1 MFSNSVIARINERL
15 MMETVTIS
23 MSTLT
28 RMHFQAQEN
37 LEQPDPVKDLTIM
50 CNTRLHNVP
59 AEGNNKPNYTGLNGM
74 RNYLLYKTR
83 VIVA

>member
-1 MFSNSVIARINERL
+1 
-15 MMETVTIS
+15 

-50 CNTRLHNVP
+50 CNTRLYKVP
-59 AEGNNKPNYTGLNGM
+59 AGGNKKPKLCRVKWYAIIT
-74 RNYLLYKTR
+74 YFYPTR
-83 VIVA
+83 VIVVL